1 MQISIEPVA
10 EARETG
16 ETEPSQEAP
25 TLGSAPPLT
34 RCSLRKL
41 LRLHVLESK

>member
-25 TLGSAPPLT
+25 HKVQPQEAAAAPRPW
-34 RCSLRKL
+34 
-41 LRLHVLESK
+41 V